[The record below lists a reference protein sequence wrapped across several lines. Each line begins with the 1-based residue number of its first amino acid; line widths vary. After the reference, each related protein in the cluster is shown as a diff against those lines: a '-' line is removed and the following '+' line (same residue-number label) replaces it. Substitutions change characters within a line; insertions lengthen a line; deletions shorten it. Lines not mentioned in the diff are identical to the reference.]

1 MESPPCRHSR
11 AMVLGTLCWTSLLE
25 QGLDRWT
32 QSPCHGANRE
42 RPKKDYGDEEGSGGH
57 GLPGFGW
64 LREEEA
70 EGRPHGLQ
78 LLMACSSSW
87 PAAPHATHSS
97 SWWPA
102 MAQSCQGRLRWGWG
116 TAVPH
121 RAAGTAPSCWSS
133 GCGGTPLSAMGLVL
147 GGALRGQ
154 VGLGDP

>member
-1 MESPPCRHSR
+1 VESPPWRHSR

-42 RPKKDYGDEEGSGGH
+42 RLKKDYGDEEGSGGH

-78 LLMACSSSW
+78 LLMACSSSCNSQLLTL
-87 PAAPHATHSS
+87 A
-97 SWWPA
+97 
-102 MAQSCQGRLRWGWG
+102 CNG
-116 TAVPH
+116 TEL
-121 RAAGTAPSCWSS
+121 S
-133 GCGGTPLSAMGLVL
+133 GEA
-147 GGALRGQ
+147 Q
-154 VGLGDP
+154 VGLGNSCAPQGSRHSPELLELRERWDTSLSHRVGVGWCFAGPGWAQ